1 MKIVVSHDV
10 SIGTNE
16 DSDIA
21 YGVSDGIRFV
31 GFHMEDKIR
40 YAAIDRR

>member
-1 MKIVVSHDV
+1 VKIVVSHDV